1 MDSKINQIRN
11 YLTEHFEVSAYA
23 GDIASNSK
31 VFYNRKTL
39 EYKVETGQSINN
51 LVGDFDWVME
61 RLKQIKD
68 WM

>member
-11 YLTEHFEVSAYA
+11 YLTEFEVSAYA

-31 VFYNRKTL
+31 VFYNQKTG
-39 EYKVETGQSINN
+39 EYKIETNQDINN
-51 LVGDFDWVME
+51 LSGSFEYIME

>member
-1 MDSKINQIRN
+1 MKRNIEKIRN

-51 LVGDFDWVME
+51 LSGDFDWVME

>member
-11 YLTEHFEVSAYA
+11 YLTEHFEVSAHA

-39 EYKVETGQSINN
+39 KYKVETGQSINN

>member
-1 MDSKINQIRN
+1 MKRNIEKIRN

-31 VFYNRKTL
+31 VFYNQKTG
-39 EYKVETGQSINN
+39 EYKIETNQDINN
-51 LVGDFDWVME
+51 LSGSFEYIME
-61 RLKQIKD
+61 RLKQIKE